1 MSPKNM
7 SSNESSADGENIV
20 LRLKSNENE
29 RNANISNQSNG
40 YIKFKLDETID
51 PGNFLFLLQYL
62 KEI

>member
-29 RNANISNQSNG
+29 RNPNITSQSNG
-40 YIKFKLDETID
+40 YIKFKLDENID
-51 PGNFLFLLQYL
+51 TGNFLFLL
-62 KEI
+62 